1 MAMASPTAESSVNF
15 KPLRRANTVA
25 LQTKSGTDSPLYAS
39 LISEIPSNA
48 LIRSAALFSKSYMS
62 NHAQFDSSHDFNHI
76 LSVLAMALE
85 ILKIENARREQQG
98 LPLLN
103 KKIVVLGSLLHDVD
117 DKKYPPVLNG
127 AASGTASGRSPG
139 GPADIYELML
149 SWHADEQ
156 LASLVSRLCA
166 GVSYTSEISNPAI
179 TAELITKIP
188 ELAVVQDADRLDAL
202 GAVGIGRCFFYG
214 GSHGRNMGGC
224 VSHFVEKLFKLERMM
239 KTETGRALAKERTKR
254 LREFMGWWKEETS
267 LVPVSEGV

>member
-1 MAMASPTAESSVNF
+1 MAMASPTADSPVNF
-15 KPLRRANTVA
+15 KPLRRANTIA
-25 LQTKSGTDSPLYAS
+25 IQTKSGTDSPLYAS

-48 LIRSAALFSKSYMS
+48 LVRSATLFSKSYMS

-98 LPLLN
+98 LSLLN

-117 DKKYPPVLNG
+117 DKKYAPVANG
-127 AASGTASGRSPG
+127 HAGSKTPG
-139 GPADIYELML
+139 APADIYELML

-166 GVSYTSEISNPAI
+166 GVSYTSEVSNPAV
-179 TAELITKIP
+179 TTELITKIP

-214 GSHGRNMGGC
+214 GAHGRNMGGC
-224 VSHFVEKLFKLERMM
+224 ISHFLDKLFKLERMM
-239 KTETGRALAKERTKR
+239 KTETGKVLAKERTKR

-267 LVPVSEGV
+267 LVPISEGV

>member
-1 MAMASPTAESSVNF
+1 MAMASPTTESPVNF

-25 LQTKSGTDSPLYAS
+25 IQTKSGTDSPLYAS

-48 LIRSAALFSKSYMS
+48 LVRSAALFSKSYMS
-62 NHAQFDSSHDFNHI
+62 NQAQFDSSHDFNHI

-85 ILKIENARREQQG
+85 ILKVENARREQQG
-98 LPLLN
+98 LHLLN
-103 KKIVVLGSLLHDVD
+103 KKIIVLGSLLHDVD

-127 AASGTASGRSPG
+127 RNPG

-166 GVSYTSEISNPAI
+166 GVSYTSEISNPAV

-214 GSHGRNMGGC
+214 GAHGRNMGGC
-224 VSHFVEKLFKLERMM
+224 VGHFVEKLFKLERMM

-254 LREFMGWWKEETS
+254 LKEFMGWWKEETS
-267 LVPVSEGV
+267 IVPVSEGV